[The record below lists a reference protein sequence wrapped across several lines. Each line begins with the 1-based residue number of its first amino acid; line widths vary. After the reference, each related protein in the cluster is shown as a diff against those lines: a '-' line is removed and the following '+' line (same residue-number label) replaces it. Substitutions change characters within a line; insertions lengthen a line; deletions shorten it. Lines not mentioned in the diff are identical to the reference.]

1 MVFQSKFIFRAMS
14 KISVYIVDDHSLF
27 REGMRLLLSNLDYI
41 GNIYEAENGQ
51 QFVDGLKTNPVD
63 VALLDIEMPVMNG
76 IEAAKL
82 AREICPGIKII
93 TLSMYSD
100 ENYYLSMIEAGAC
113 GFLLKNSNFQEV
125 EKAITDVYNDKT
137 YISIEILNNILKH
150 PTKTNSNL
158 TEELS
163 DRETEV
169 LLLICK
175 GLTNVEIADKL
186 NLSKR
191 TVDKHRENL
200 LLKTQS
206 KNTANLVIFAI
217 KSGLLK
223 I

>member
-51 QFVDGLKTNPVD
+51 QFTDGLKTNPVD
-63 VALLDIEMPVMNG
+63 IALLDIEMPVMNG

-169 LLLICK
+169 LILICK

>member
-1 MVFQSKFIFRAMS
+1 MK

-27 REGMRLLLSNLDYI
+27 REGLKMLLSNLDYI
-41 GNIYEAENGQ
+41 DTIFEAENGQ
-51 QFVDGLKTNPVD
+51 QFIDGLAKNHVD
-63 VALLDIEMPVMNG
+63 IAMLDIEMPVMNG
-76 IEAAKL
+76 IQAAQL
-82 AREICPGIKII
+82 AKEIAPGIKII
-93 TLSMYSD
+93 ALSMYSD

-125 EKAITDVYNDKT
+125 EKAIVDVYNDKS
-137 YISIEILNNILKH
+137 YISIEILNNILRQ
-150 PTKTNSNL
+150 PLKTSVNASNDDL
-158 TEELS
+158 TE
-163 DRETEV
+163 REKEI

-175 GLTNVEIADKL
+175 GLTNNEIADRL

-206 KNTANLVIFAI
+206 KNTANLVIYAI
-217 KSGLLK
+217 KNGYLK

>member
-1 MVFQSKFIFRAMS
+1 MVFQSKFIFRTMS

-51 QFVDGLKTNPVD
+51 QFTDGLKTNPVD

-169 LLLICK
+169 LILICK